1 MKYFILLLAFAVT
14 GCGILPPPTESNLS
28 KNTYSDRGSSH
39 NDANVSSVSVNDTN
53 DTGTTTTTTTPP
65 VIVDTTP
72 KPPVI
77 DLPSSCNK
85 SHKGKCKNDNFKNGH
100 YKDKKKHNKHKN
112 KHKHTKHGRDK
123 KK

>member
-1 MKYFILLLAFAVT
+1 MKYLILLLTLTISA
-14 GCGILPPPTESNLS
+14 CGIIPLPTESNLS
-28 KNTYSDRGSSH
+28 KNTYADRGSSH
-39 NDANVSSVSVNDTN
+39 NDTFASSNSVNVTN
-53 DTGTTTTTTTPP
+53 DTTTGTTPP

-77 DLPSSCNK
+77 DFPGSCNK

-100 YKDKKKHNKHKN
+100 YKN
-112 KHKHTKHGRDK
+112 KHTKHGSDK

>member
-1 MKYFILLLAFAVT
+1 MKYLILLLTLTISA
-14 GCGILPPPTESNLS
+14 CGILPLPNENNLS
-28 KNTYSDRGSSH
+28 KNTYKDRGSSR
-39 NDANVSSVSVNDTN
+39 NDAFASSNSVDVTNDTT
-53 DTGTTTTTTTPP
+53 TGTTTTTTTPP

-85 SHKGKCKNDNFKNGH
+85 SHKGKCKNDNFKGGH
-100 YKDKKKHNKHKN
+100 YKN
-112 KHKHTKHGRDK
+112 KHTKHGHDK